1 MQTGSGCDRNEPV
14 AATSPTVIPI
24 YLPIPLPD
32 SKHTPYDNK
41 MQLQC
46 WSWYMSKTDLVLILF
61 LHNCGPYPV
70 PTNVCDAAIL
80 LEHLLHAVNA
90 VSANSLDNCQ
100 VFYWT
105 KSMENQERKIMP
117 GRGHKTSTSLSLIPF
132 PVLPCPPHHHC
143 TSSSRT

>member
-1 MQTGSGCDRNEPV
+1 
-14 AATSPTVIPI
+14 
-24 YLPIPLPD
+24 
-32 SKHTPYDNK
+32 
-41 MQLQC
+41 
-46 WSWYMSKTDLVLILF
+46 MSKTDLVLILF

-105 KSMENQERKIMP
+105 KSMENEETDSCQEEDIRP
-117 GRGHKTSTSLSLIPF
+117 LLHFL
-132 PVLPCPPHHHC
+132 
-143 TSSSRT
+143 